1 MELRPLRAIR
11 KLEAELEELN
21 RADQA
26 AEEAAR
32 FEIVQSASR
41 FSRRSKEVVDSTMS
55 LSATL
60 MRAGEVHEANR
71 LLADA
76 EMEVRTEE
84 AALIETVNEAKVHA
98 ARRRHRISRLRL
110 FKTVATVALGST
122 LTMGSAF
129 GVVLTNN
136 LINRPEQVADAAT
149 TRNDGNEGRARVGM
163 KRVPVAGMNLELTD
177 RQFKKYK
184 QLVAGR
190 VDRAG
195 LKRFLRGVLADDP
208 FLVAEIHAALVG
220 AAGIDV
226 AEVIDPLATELVRA
240 KPASS
245 GASSTAE
252 AEKPQPSP
260 KDEPSE
266 SPSEDQSPSD
276 EPDDSP
282 QPSPE
287 PNPTPPDDGGDDDG
301 ADGDGLPL
309 LGDDGDG
316 G

>member
-1 MELRPLRAIR
+1 MELRPLRAIKKIER
-11 KLEAELEELN
+11 ELEELN

-41 FSRRSKEVVDSTMS
+41 FSRRSREVVDSTMS

-60 MRAGEVHEANR
+60 MRAGEVHEANL

-76 EMEVRTEE
+76 EMEVRNEE

-98 ARRRHRISRLRL
+98 ASRRHRISRLRL
-110 FKTVATVALGST
+110 FKAVATVALGST

-129 GVVLTNN
+129 GVVLTNY
-136 LINRPEQVADAAT
+136 LVNRPEQVADAAT
-149 TRNDGNEGRARVGM
+149 TRHGNEGRGRAGM
-163 KRVPVAGMNLELTD
+163 KSVPVAGMNLKLTD
-177 RQFKKYK
+177 KQFMKYK

-190 VDRAG
+190 VDRG
-195 LKRFLRGVLADDP
+195 ELKKFLREVLADDP

-220 AAGIDV
+220 TAGIDV
-226 AEVIDPLATELVRA
+226 AEVIDPLAAELVRA

-245 GASSTAE
+245 GETSTPE

-260 KDEPSE
+260 EDEPSE
-266 SPSEDQSPSD
+266 SPSDSQSPSD

-287 PNPTPPDDGGDDDG
+287 PNPTPPDDGGDKDG
-301 ADGDGLPL
+301 ADGEGLPL
-309 LGDDGDG
+309 LPDDEDG

>member
-1 MELRPLRAIR
+1 MELRPLRAIK
-11 KLEAELEELN
+11 KLEAELEELH

-76 EMEVRTEE
+76 EMEVRNEE

-98 ARRRHRISRLRL
+98 ARRRHRISRLRI
-110 FKTVATVALGST
+110 FKAVATVALGST

-129 GVVLTNN
+129 GVVLTNH

-149 TRNDGNEGRARVGM
+149 TRNGNDGRGRAGM
-163 KRVPVAGMNLELTD
+163 KSVPVAGMNLKLTD
-177 RQFKKYK
+177 KQFKKYK

-190 VDRAG
+190 VDRAE
-195 LKRFLRGVLADDP
+195 LKRFLRDVLADDP

-220 AAGIDV
+220 TAGVDV
-226 AEVIDPLATELVRA
+226 AEVIDPLAAELVRA
-240 KPASS
+240 KPAPSE
-245 GASSTAE
+245 GATSTPE
-252 AEKPQPSP
+252 AQEPQPSP
-260 KDEPSE
+260 EDEPSE
-266 SPSEDQSPSD
+266 SPSDPQSPSD
-276 EPDDSP
+276 DPDDSP

-287 PNPTPPDDGGDDDG
+287 PNPTPPDDGGDEDG
-301 ADGDGLPL
+301 AGDGLPL
-309 LGDDGDG
+309 LPDDEDG